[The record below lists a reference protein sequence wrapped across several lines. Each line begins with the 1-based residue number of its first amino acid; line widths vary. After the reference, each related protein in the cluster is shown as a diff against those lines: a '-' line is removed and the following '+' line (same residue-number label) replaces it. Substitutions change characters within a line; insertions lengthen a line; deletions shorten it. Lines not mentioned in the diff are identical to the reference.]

1 MGRKS
6 REKRERREARK
17 RSSLV
22 NPVPT
27 IGGRIEELKKQLE
40 LMAGGDA
47 EFWSSEELPPDF
59 EESYLED
66 IVAFESVETGLSLF
80 EGLKQNG
87 IELPDPETLDEEESR
102 EKVIEILAALADLR
116 VFIIGDDGMSGHQLY
131 SILWKETL
139 WEGCY
144 VKRKNPASMTM
155 IDVSRGF
162 KAKMRRALRSLQ
174 KRAVIH

>member
-17 RSSLV
+17 GLSLV

-27 IGGRIEELKKQLE
+27 GGASIEKLKKQLE
-40 LMAGGDA
+40 LLAGGDA

-59 EESYLED
+59 EQSYLED
-66 IVAFESVETGLSLF
+66 IVAFESVETGVPLF
-80 EGLKQNG
+80 EGLQQNG
-87 IELPDPETLDEEESR
+87 VELPDPETLGEEESR
-102 EKVIEILAALADLR
+102 AKVIEILEALAELK
-116 VFIIGDDGMSGHQLY
+116 VFIIGDDGMSGRKLY
-131 SILWKETL
+131 SVLWKETL

-155 IDVSRGF
+155 IDVSRGL
-162 KAKMRRALRSLQ
+162 KAKMRRTLRNLQ
-174 KRAVIH
+174 RKAVIH